1 MEIELM
7 VGLITAIGIPIVIW
21 GYNMHRMTKKMLEMH
36 ENPEKFAFG
45 TTLTNK
51 LITENKILVISEINE
66 QTRYLKDLVHY
77 TRIMC
82 KLANNGKEVT
92 PREPSIDK

>member
-1 MEIELM
+1 MDIEIAI
-7 VGLITAIGIPIVIW
+7 GLITAVGIPTVIW
-21 GYNMHRMTKKMLEMH
+21 GYNMHRMTKKLLEMH
-36 ENPEKFAFG
+36 ENPDNFKFG
-45 TTLTNK
+45 TSVTNK
-51 LITENKILVISEINE
+51 LVLESRTMVLNATNE

-82 KLANNGKEVT
+82 RLANNGKEVT